1 MPCPWTIF
9 RSQGQN
15 SMNMRARW
23 TLWLDC
29 LIVAGVWLLFDLVLR
44 DPWTILFVAIALGS
58 DFLVRNATGGAFVDA
73 NAPIGT
79 AARVVV
85 CVALYAGPAVVL
97 RWLSAKL
104 LSETWFVLVTTSWLI
119 FYVGA
124 LTVLFPP
131 RLPGL
136 G

>member
-1 MPCPWTIF
+1 
-9 RSQGQN
+9 
-15 SMNMRARW
+15 MNIRAGW

-44 DPWTILFVAIALGS
+44 DPWTILFVFVAMGS
-58 DFLVRNATGGAFVDA
+58 DFLVRNATGGAFMDA

-85 CVALYAGPAVVL
+85 SVALYAGPAIVL
-97 RWLSAKL
+97 RWVSAKVL
-104 LSETWFVLVTTSWLI
+104 NETWFVLVTTGWLI

-131 RLPGL
+131 RIPGL

>member
-1 MPCPWTIF
+1 
-9 RSQGQN
+9 
-15 SMNMRARW
+15 MNMRAGW
-23 TLWLDC
+23 TLWLEC
-29 LIVAGVWLLFDLVLR
+29 LFVAGVWLLFDLVLR
-44 DPWTILFVAIALGS
+44 DPWTVLFVFVAMGS
-58 DFLVRNATGGAFVDA
+58 DFLLRNATGGAFMDA
-73 NAPIGT
+73 NAPIAT

-85 CVALYAGPAVVL
+85 CVALYAGPAAAL
-97 RWLSAKL
+97 RWLGAK
-104 LSETWFVLVTTSWLI
+104 VLGGAYLALVIAGWLT

>member
-1 MPCPWTIF
+1 
-9 RSQGQN
+9 
-15 SMNMRARW
+15 MNMRAGW

-29 LIVAGVWLLFDLVLR
+29 LIVAGVWLIFDLVLR
-44 DPWTILFVAIALGS
+44 DPWTVLFVVIAMGS
-58 DFLVRNATGGAFVDA
+58 DFLVRNATGGAFMDA
-73 NAPIGT
+73 NAPVGT
-79 AARVVV
+79 AARVLV
-85 CVALYAGPAVVL
+85 CVALYAGPAIVL
-97 RWLSAKL
+97 RWFSAKV
-104 LSETWFVLVTTSWLI
+104 LSEPYFVLVTAGWLV

>member
-1 MPCPWTIF
+1 
-9 RSQGQN
+9 
-15 SMNMRARW
+15 MNMRAGW

-44 DPWTILFVAIALGS
+44 DPWTFLFVFIAMGS
-58 DFLVRNATGGAFVDA
+58 DFLVRNATGGAFMDA
-73 NAPIGT
+73 NAPVGT
-79 AARVVV
+79 AARVFV

-97 RWLSAKL
+97 RWLSARV
-104 LSETWFVLVTTSWLI
+104 LSETWFVLVTTGWLI
-119 FYVGA
+119 FYVAA

-131 RLPGL
+131 RIPGL

>member
-1 MPCPWTIF
+1 
-9 RSQGQN
+9 
-15 SMNMRARW
+15 MNIRAKW

-29 LIVAGVWLLFDLVLR
+29 LIVASVWLYFDLVLH
-44 DPWTILFVAIALGS
+44 DPWTILFVFIAMGS
-58 DFLVRNATGGAFVDA
+58 DFLVRNVTGGAFMDA
-73 NAPIGT
+73 NAPVAT
-79 AARVVV
+79 AARVLV
-85 CVALYAGPAVVL
+85 CVVLYAGPAAVL
-97 RWLSAKL
+97 RWLGAKV
-104 LSETWFVLVTTSWLI
+104 LSETFLVLVTTGWLI